1 MLPIGAEEQ
10 EWRYQP
16 ITTFLLIATNVL
28 VFFFLQQ
35 FGYNQRITYGYS
47 LVPYEF
53 LSGHDLATTSDGR
66 LVDLTTKEISPDTL
80 PFDIKLAPSPHPVY
94 LTLVTSLFLH
104 GSFLHLL
111 GNMLFLWVFGRS
123 IENALGSFRFL
134 IFYLVAGV
142 SASLIHILFNQSGLG
157 VIMPC
162 LGASGAISGVMAAY
176 LMLFPHR
183 YVAVIIFFFV
193 VELPA
198 FIVIGVWFLF
208 QLINALGGLGDPSG
222 GGIAYS
228 AHIGGFLVGLAL
240 IVPFSTGREFEEDPY
255 WQLRQ
260 QR

>member
-10 EWRYQP
+10 ELRYQP

-35 FGYNQRITYGYS
+35 FGYNQRISYGYS
-47 LVPYEF
+47 LVPYEI
-53 LSGHDLATTSDGR
+53 LSGHDLATRDGV
-66 LVDLTTKEISPDTL
+66 LFDLTSRQILDNQL
-80 PFDIKLAPSPHPVY
+80 PYDIHLAPSPHPVY
-94 LTLVTSLFLH
+94 LTLLTSLFLH

-123 IENALGSFRFL
+123 LENALGSFRFL

-142 SASLIHILFNQSGLG
+142 CASLIHILFNQSGLG
-157 VIMPC
+157 LIMPC
-162 LGASGAISGVMAAY
+162 LGASGAISGVMAGY

-183 YVAVIIFFFV
+183 YVAVIVFFFV

-198 FIVIGVWFLF
+198 FIVIGIWFLF
-208 QLINALGGLGDPSG
+208 QLLNALGGLGDPSG

-228 AHIGGFLVGLAL
+228 AHLGGFLVGLAL

-255 WQLRQ
+255 WHLRH